1 MKIYLITDE
10 QQEEL
15 ERQRDSLIKTKS
27 MCDLMLDIATQSGDL
42 ATFDAALEIANTE
55 LDRLEV
61 FFDMPDFCLR

>member
-61 FFDMPDFCLR
+61 FFDMPDLCLR